1 FIHAALDAFVRANPQ
16 TIPEKARAAL
26 LQFGADAFG
35 PALDRPE
42 VRAFWWPRFER
53 IVDWFLEEEVRRRAG
68 AASVLSEQNAEWRL
82 GDLDFTLTARVDR
95 IERRSDGALA
105 IGDYKTG
112 YVPKFG
118 SVEYGYA
125 PQLTLEAAM
134 ARAGA
139 FPAIGNAAGHDLV
152 LEYWKLTGGEKPGEI
167 KPIADGDVALKLALA
182 AERGLRRLVER
193 FARRKTPYP
202 SRPHP
207 RFAPRFSA
215 YDHLARVA
223 EWSATGGDG
232 E

>member
-16 TIPEKARAAL
+16 TIPATARAAL

-53 IVDWFLEEEVRRRAG
+53 IVDWFLEEEARRRSGTAD
-68 AASVLSEQNAEWRL
+68 VLSEQNAEWRL

-95 IERRSDGALA
+95 IERRRDGALA

-112 YVPKFG
+112 YVPKLG

-139 FPAIGNAAGHDLV
+139 FAAIGDATGRDLV

-167 KPIADGDVALKLALA
+167 KPIAAGDLALELALA
-182 AERGLRRLVER
+182 AEQGLRRLVER

-223 EWSATGGDG
+223 EWSATGGEG